1 MLVYHCSLSIHVLF
15 YNLMLIYNLK
25 CLRNK
30 NEKVKLNIYLFRS
43 KNDKKELEMYVYVQ
57 SILPLRLKML

>member
-1 MLVYHCSLSIHVLF
+1 
-15 YNLMLIYNLK
+15 MLIYNLK

>member
-1 MLVYHCSLSIHVLF
+1 
-15 YNLMLIYNLK
+15 
-25 CLRNK
+25 
-30 NEKVKLNIYLFRS
+30 VKLNIFYLFRS